1 MMNSIGTSFRL
12 CGVVLSL
19 ILESCCSES
28 SKVEAIAVIADVA
41 LTRGEFDK
49 RIVLFARSANPNPSL
64 QRQALESLIQ
74 ERALARAAEKSGA
87 KPDKQTVDAELARKR
102 RQFPTEESWAAF
114 LARSHRSE
122 AELREEIE
130 ARLVREKVLAK
141 TKAAV
146 SVSDAEVAQYYAE
159 HRATFVK
166 SNASIRGRLAQ
177 VRLDTRASGAERR
190 TKRDKLEKLRAVW
203 QHEDCKKQCV
213 CDGGEPEAPGDPDVD
228 RTPLCREWDKLAEP
242 WLSVAVST
250 LNEGDVTQVLET
262 PEGSALFQLGER
274 RAEHVIS
281 LEQAREDIR
290 FKLLQDKRATA
301 ERAALQQIVCDAKP
315 EIFIKIGGKEVD
327 LGCPKDA
334 NSPRR

>member
-1 MMNSIGTSFRL
+1 MLVLALSACQSRPDPGAQ
-12 CGVVLSL
+12 VVAR
-19 ILESCCSES
+19 
-28 SKVEAIAVIADVA
+28 VADGSV
-41 LTRGEFDK
+41 TRQQLDQGLGLVQRPASVPLD
-49 RIVLFARSANPNPSL
+49 NPLL
-64 QRQALESLIQ
+64 QRRALESLIQ
-74 ERALARAAEKSGA
+74 ERALALAAEKSGA
-87 KPDKQTVDAELARKR
+87 KPTKQTVDAELARKKQ
-102 RQFPTEESWAAF
+102 QFPTEESWAAF

-130 ARLVREKVLAK
+130 SRLVREKILAK
-141 TKAAV
+141 AKAAV

-177 VRLDTRASGAERR
+177 VRLDARAAAAERR

-213 CDGGEPEAPGDPDVD
+213 CDGGEPDDPGDPDVD
-228 RTPLCREWDKLAEP
+228 RTPFCREWDKLAEP
-242 WLSVAVST
+242 WLSGAVGR
-250 LNEGDVTQVLET
+250 LNEGDVSPVLET
-262 PEGSALFQLGER
+262 PEGYAVFQLGER

-290 FKLLQDKRATA
+290 YKLLQDKRVAT

-315 EIFIKIGGKEVD
+315 EVFIKPGGQEMD

-334 NSPRR
+334 ASPAKP